1 MRQFYD
7 LALLITLIVVI
18 CLFMMCSRHRSGRMH
33 ANAKFFGMASSPRGS
48 ELEYEDVH
56 SSDMDTD
63 TNDDLQMIE
72 QRQEREWRLERKR
85 YRREHR
91 EEANNKDDVSII
103 IDDTDREELKTDGD
117 VLSDST
123 DDELS
128 MARMREEYY
137 RSQTLSK
144 RIRDILEDIR
154 DVLKSKHTQ
163 IQRKFVPKKPMIVV
177 PMAADEEQASP
188 DNSKQIDVAVASP
201 AESECEEKVREEYES
216 I

>member
-85 YRREHR
+85 YRRE
-91 EEANNKDDVSII
+91 
-103 IDDTDREELKTDGD
+103 DREELKTDGD

-201 AESECEEKVREEYES
+201 AESECEEKVREEYE
-216 I
+216 